1 MGVTD
6 ETTFTCHKTYGCI
19 LTWAH
24 DPDVCYTELDVDEG
38 RPKPPPPTAPAKVRR
53 RWQAYHDAVER
64 ATEAAKRA
72 ERKGYEFLVCRECG
86 TSRWERG
93 GKFCDC
99 IPF

>member
-1 MGVTD
+1 MAT
-6 ETTFTCHKTYGCI
+6 EPTTCHDTAGCI

-24 DPDVCYTELDVDEG
+24 DPDACYTEQDINEG
-38 RPKPPPPTAPAKVRR
+38 RPKPPPPTAPVKVRG
-53 RWQAYHDAVER
+53 RWQAYLDAMKR
-64 ATEAAKRA
+64 AAEAAKRA
-72 ERKGYEFLVCRECG
+72 ERKGYEFRVCRDCG